1 MIQTAEQRRAVQKLK
16 LTMNYKMLKRKRII
30 ITKTM
35 MKFKKIA

>member
-1 MIQTAEQRRAVQKLK
+1 MIQTAEHRRAVQKFK

-35 MKFKKIA
+35 MKFKKRA